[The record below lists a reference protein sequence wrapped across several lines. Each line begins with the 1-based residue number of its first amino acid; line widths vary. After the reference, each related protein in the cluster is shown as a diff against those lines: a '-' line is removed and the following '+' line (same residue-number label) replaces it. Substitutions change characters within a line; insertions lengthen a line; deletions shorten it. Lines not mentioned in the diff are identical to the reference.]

1 MKTES
6 KPRLRLIAYYRV
18 STSAQ
23 LDGFG
28 PGVYEQMMRKW
39 ARTHRHT
46 IVELLSDDAVSGTV
60 DEDDRPALSAAI
72 EMIADGKADGLL
84 FPDMTRLAR
93 GLQVQE
99 SALAV
104 VWAHGGRVFA
114 VDHGEHLPDDDD
126 DPMRTLL
133 RQFVGAVGQFDRAS
147 IAKRLRSGR
156 AAKKAAGGYAGGAP
170 AYGQKAEG
178 GELVADETEVAGLAR
193 AQQLKN
199 EGLSLRVIAATLNEE
214 GVPTKRGGKW
224 SASTVSRLLDPK
236 VRAAYNANQAAR
248 RERARAEAKLRKAAK
263 LTNRLAG

>member
-6 KPRLRLIAYYRV
+6 KPRLRLIAYYRL
-18 STSAQ
+18 STAGQ

-28 PGVYEQMMRKW
+28 AEVYEQMMRKW
-39 ARTHRHT
+39 ARTNRHT
-46 IVELLSDDAVSGTV
+46 IVELVSDDAVTGTV
-60 DEDDRPALSAAI
+60 DEDDRPALASAI
-72 EMIADGKADGLL
+72 EMVANGHADGIL

-93 GLQVQE
+93 HLQVQE
-99 SALAV
+99 SVLAI
-104 VWAHGGRVFA
+104 VWANGGRVFA

-133 RQFVGAVGQFDRAS
+133 RQFVGAVGQFDRTS

-178 GELVADETEVAGLAR
+178 GELVADDAEAAGLQR
-193 AQQLKN
+193 AQQLKAD
-199 EGLSLRVIAATLNEE
+199 GLSLRAIAAALNEE
-214 GVPTKRGGKW
+214 GVPTKRGGQW

-248 RERARAEAKLRKAAK
+248 RERARVETKQRKAAK
-263 LTNRLAG
+263 LATRIA